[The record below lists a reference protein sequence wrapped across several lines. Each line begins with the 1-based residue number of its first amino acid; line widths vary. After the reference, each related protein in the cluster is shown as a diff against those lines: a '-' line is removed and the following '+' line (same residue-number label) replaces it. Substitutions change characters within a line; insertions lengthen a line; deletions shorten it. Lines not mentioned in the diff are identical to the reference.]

1 MGPTALCTGD
11 ARRPPADAA
20 VRVRSVHAGPHQ
32 VGGLDHL
39 VNRSGDLVRRVNE
52 RWADAGGGVGV
63 IDAQRLLSNLQRA
76 LQ

>member
-1 MGPTALCTGD
+1 
-11 ARRPPADAA
+11 
-20 VRVRSVHAGPHQ
+20 